1 MRERQ
6 KKKKGRTW
14 AEAAKTVLEKYP
26 NTPMSHKEILQVI
39 QRERLKEIRSGTSPL
54 ACLNAMLHTNSR
66 GEEGIFYKVPG
77 RMGVYTLKK
86 DIGDVVKELS
96 EEGSEEDDSDNL
108 SDSQST
114 ENNNY
119 TNNQE
124 GMRGQWRRRAPSKQ
138 MLSKDP
144 KRPKSKDNSYVPS
157 TLPSDPSSPQ
167 PRCSSPSVP
176 SSKLISPSQKHS
188 KKALKQAL
196 KQQRNQ
202 RRQGG
207 MPTTSSPRLL
217 IKNVKDMADTIAT
230 KTDSCPASGTRKMS
244 QRSSRLSARQ
254 LKRTKCAEIDVETP
268 DSILVNT
275 NLRALINK
283 HTFSVLPTECQQ
295 KLLTLLPE
303 VDQQAC
309 MDGLLKVTS
318 SALNNEF
325 FTSAAQ
331 SWKERLAEGE
341 FTPEL
346 QLRMRQEIEK
356 EKKVEYWKESF
367 FESYYGENSGLSLEE
382 SKELLESGLSL
393 EPPAT
398 KPQLSPPTQPSP
410 AGQALQDPKVPENS
424 CHTRSSERR
433 LRSSSLPIN
442 PTSKPIEPPSKPI
455 EPPSKPIEPPSKPIE
470 LSKPR
475 PEPEPVH
482 DEPVPVPPIV
492 PPVILPKNVQKTLE
506 VEYPRH
512 RTRSR
517 GLSLPIMAVEAPVV
531 RRQDVVD
538 STLMV
543 TPLGEKQMEE
553 EEQKLKEA
561 QPETPQSP
569 EIPQSPALESPPEV
583 CSQTKLRSSLP
594 SDLSKPEPLGLD
606 EHSGERRE
614 DVAPERGASV
624 SVTPVSTPVSTPL
637 STPVS
642 TPLST
647 PLSTPVSTPLS
658 TPVSTPVSTP
668 ISTTPSP
675 EPLKRK
681 SSSSEQEVELTPEK
695 RARITP
701 PTVSVVT
708 SPAATITTAQR
719 VPPLKI
725 PVSRILS
732 VPASPTQV
740 SPRTPVPLSP
750 GPSPGRTGARTLAD
764 IKAKAQL
771 ARAQRAAA
779 AAAASSSSKGAVPG
793 PGPGGGIVEHRASAQ
808 TLHSRPPC
816 STQSQSTTRLPVSSI
831 TGQSTCQS
839 PDAVTTPAHSSS
851 VQSSGSSVP
860 FDLSLSQRSSNTGR
874 ASLTCDQQRG
884 YSDGLMNPG
893 SLMGPQHGN
902 IQHTSYP
909 PGPQSTSSY
918 TSSVCGVKSQYV
930 SGSSMAA
937 RASHFIP
944 ANNPLVTSL
953 LQGKEV
959 PLEQILPKPLA
970 KADVQMSQAKTS
982 HDDKGT
988 IKSHSTAG
996 TASSENKSQYLHAGG
1011 VEDNSRSEQQES
1023 IGQSTS
1029 TIPGTRAGM
1038 LAELQHHQ
1046 RETPNKDIQ
1055 EQILQALMHRA
1066 THQHQNQPFGVSGG
1080 AQPAQFGACNL
1091 GHQEC
1096 GDRPRFSAG
1105 FPGRKRMSRP
1115 AMSGHYLLN
1124 VSTYG
1129 RGSESSKRFHPL
1141 TTVNTSLTPLANLKR
1156 EHIGGERLANEGEE
1170 SVENKSHSH
1179 SNPAGVK
1186 MEEQGFSV
1194 TKMDEALGFQHCS
1207 RIMSESPSV
1216 GGCIPE
1222 QEDNSSAGTDRDSG
1236 TSARAKETKPFTQS
1250 QSQHRRHPELC
1261 NTKQGGH
1268 SEQYR
1273 LSVSPHVGTMDPTH
1287 PSTHQRPSAFQTQ
1300 RPPIDNQESVL
1311 GSCYGGTISM
1321 SVPHALNHNAAA
1333 SGTASSSSPSVSG
1346 SGGDS
1351 GSGTG
1356 SVMSFSVTVTTI
1368 PAGHPLD
1375 HSSQGEGSP
1384 EQGFMEGTGIEDVQ
1398 SKCYCRLKAMI
1409 MCKGCGAFCHDDCI
1423 GPSNLCV
1430 SCLVVR

>member
-96 EEGSEEDDSDNL
+96 EEGSEEVDSDNL

-124 GMRGQWRRRAPSKQ
+124 GMRGQWRRR
-138 MLSKDP
+138 
-144 KRPKSKDNSYVPS
+144 VPS

-393 EPPAT
+393 ELSAT

-410 AGQALQDPKVPENS
+410 AGQALQDPKVPENC

-455 EPPSKPIEPPSKPIE
+455 EPPSKPIE

-482 DEPVPVPPIV
+482 DESVPVPPIV

-569 EIPQSPALESPPEV
+569 EIPQSSALESPPEV

-624 SVTPVSTPVSTPL
+624 SVTPVSTPL
-637 STPVS
+637 STPV
-642 TPLST
+642 ST

-874 ASLTCDQQRG
+874 ASLTDDQQRG

-970 KADVQMSQAKTS
+970 KADVQMSQAKPS

-996 TASSENKSQYLHAGG
+996 TASGENKSQYLHTGG
-1011 VEDNSRSEQQES
+1011 VEDYSRSEQQGS

-1096 GDRPRFSAG
+1096 GDHPRFSAG

-1156 EHIGGERLANEGEE
+1156 EHIGGERLANEVEE

-1207 RIMSESPSV
+1207 RIMSPSV

-1300 RPPIDNQESVL
+1300 RPPIDNQESIL

-1384 EQGFMEGTGIEDVQ
+1384 EQGFMEGSGIEDVQ

>member
-39 QRERLKEIRSGTSPL
+39 QRERLKEISGTSPL

-108 SDSQST
+108 SDSQCT

-217 IKNVKDMADTIAT
+217 IKNVKDMADAIPT

-244 QRSSRLSARQ
+244 QRSSRLSAQ
-254 LKRTKCAEIDVETP
+254 
-268 DSILVNT
+268 
-275 NLRALINK
+275 
-283 HTFSVLPTECQQ
+283 CQQ

-393 EPPAT
+393 ELSAT

-455 EPPSKPIEPPSKPIE
+455 EPPSKPIEPPSKPIGI
-470 LSKPR
+470 SKPR
-475 PEPEPVH
+475 LEPEPVH

-569 EIPQSPALESPPEV
+569 EIPQSPALESPPEF

-874 ASLTCDQQRG
+874 TSLTDDQQRG

-937 RASHFIP
+937 MASHLIP

-959 PLEQILPKPLA
+959 PQEQIFPKPLA
-970 KADVQMSQAKTS
+970 KADVQMSQAKPS

-988 IKSHSTAG
+988 IKSHSTAE
-996 TASSENKSQYLHAGG
+996 TASDENKSQYLHAGG
-1011 VEDNSRSEQQES
+1011 VEDYSRSEQQGS

-1038 LAELQHHQ
+1038 LSELQHHQ

-1080 AQPAQFGACNL
+1080 AQPAQFGACHL

-1207 RIMSESPSV
+1207 KIMSESPSV

-1250 QSQHRRHPELC
+1250 QSQQRRHPELC

-1287 PSTHQRPSAFQTQ
+1287 PTTHQRPSAFQTQ
-1300 RPPIDNQESVL
+1300 RPPIDNQESNL
-1311 GSCYGGTISM
+1311 GSCYGGIISM

-1333 SGTASSSSPSVSG
+1333 SGTASSASPSVSG

-1384 EQGFMEGTGIEDVQ
+1384 EQGFMEGSGIEDVQ

>member
-39 QRERLKEIRSGTSPL
+39 QRERLKEISGTSPL

-124 GMRGQWRRRAPSKQ
+124 GMRGQWRRR
-138 MLSKDP
+138 
-144 KRPKSKDNSYVPS
+144 VPS

-393 EPPAT
+393 ELSAT

-442 PTSKPIEPPSKPI
+442 PTSKPI

-531 RRQDVVD
+531 RRQDVED

-614 DVAPERGASV
+614 DVAQERGASV
-624 SVTPVSTPVSTPL
+624 SVTPISTPL

-658 TPVSTPVSTP
+658 TPVFTP

-874 ASLTCDQQRG
+874 ASLTDYQQRG
-884 YSDGLMNPG
+884 YSDGLMNPC

-918 TSSVCGVKSQYV
+918 TSSVCGVKSQCV

-937 RASHFIP
+937 RASHFNP

-970 KADVQMSQAKTS
+970 KADVQMSQAKPS

-996 TASSENKSQYLHAGG
+996 TASGENKSQYLHAGG
-1011 VEDNSRSEQQES
+1011 VEDYSRSEQQGS

-1091 GHQEC
+1091 WHQEC

-1156 EHIGGERLANEGEE
+1156 EHIGVERLANEGEE

-1179 SNPAGVK
+1179 PAGVK
-1186 MEEQGFSV
+1186 MEEQCFSV
-1194 TKMDEALGFQHCS
+1194 TKMDETLGFQHCS

-1236 TSARAKETKPFTQS
+1236 TSARAKETKPFTHS
-1250 QSQHRRHPELC
+1250 QTQHRRHPELC

-1300 RPPIDNQESVL
+1300 RPPIDNQESIL

-1384 EQGFMEGTGIEDVQ
+1384 EQGFMEGSGIEDVQ

>member
-39 QRERLKEIRSGTSPL
+39 QRERLKEISGTSPL

-96 EEGSEEDDSDNL
+96 EEGSEEVDSDNL

-124 GMRGQWRRRAPSKQ
+124 GMRGQWRRR
-138 MLSKDP
+138 
-144 KRPKSKDNSYVPS
+144 VPS

-393 EPPAT
+393 ELSAT

-455 EPPSKPIEPPSKPIE
+455 EPPSKPIE

-492 PPVILPKNVQKTLE
+492 PPVILPKIVQKTLE

-583 CSQTKLRSSLP
+583 YSQTKLRSSLP

-614 DVAPERGASV
+614 DVTPERGASV

-637 STPVS
+637 STP
-642 TPLST
+642 
-647 PLSTPVSTPLS
+647 LSTPVSTPLS
-658 TPVSTPVSTP
+658 TPLSTPVSTP

-874 ASLTCDQQRG
+874 ASLTDDQQRG

-970 KADVQMSQAKTS
+970 KADVQMSQAKPS

-996 TASSENKSQYLHAGG
+996 TASGENKSQYLHAGG
-1011 VEDNSRSEQQES
+1011 VEDYSRSEQQGS

-1096 GDRPRFSAG
+1096 GDHPRFSAG

-1141 TTVNTSLTPLANLKR
+1141 NTVNTSLTPLANLKR
-1156 EHIGGERLANEGEE
+1156 EHIGGERLANEVEE

-1222 QEDNSSAGTDRDSG
+1222 QEDNSSAGTGRDSG

-1250 QSQHRRHPELC
+1250 QSQHRRHLELC

-1268 SEQYR
+1268 SQQYR

-1300 RPPIDNQESVL
+1300 RPPIDNQESIL

-1333 SGTASSSSPSVSG
+1333 SGTASSASPSVSG

-1384 EQGFMEGTGIEDVQ
+1384 EQGFMEGSGIEDVQ

>member
-39 QRERLKEIRSGTSPL
+39 QRERLKEISGTSPL

-96 EEGSEEDDSDNL
+96 EEGSEEVDSDNL

-124 GMRGQWRRRAPSKQ
+124 GMRGQWRRR
-138 MLSKDP
+138 
-144 KRPKSKDNSYVPS
+144 VPS

-230 KTDSCPASGTRKMS
+230 KTGRWQTDVQYMSSKSFDSCPASGTRKMS

-393 EPPAT
+393 ELSAT

-433 LRSSSLPIN
+433 LRSSSL
-442 PTSKPIEPPSKPI
+442 
-455 EPPSKPIEPPSKPIE
+455 
-470 LSKPR
+470 
-475 PEPEPVH
+475 
-482 DEPVPVPPIV
+482 
-492 PPVILPKNVQKTLE
+492 
-506 VEYPRH
+506 
-512 RTRSR
+512 
-517 GLSLPIMAVEAPVV
+517 
-531 RRQDVVD
+531 
-538 STLMV
+538 
-543 TPLGEKQMEE
+543 
-553 EEQKLKEA
+553 
-561 QPETPQSP
+561 
-569 EIPQSPALESPPEV
+569 
-583 CSQTKLRSSLP
+583 
-594 SDLSKPEPLGLD
+594 
-606 EHSGERRE
+606 GERRE
-614 DVAPERGASV
+614 DVTPERGASV

-637 STPVS
+637 STP
-642 TPLST
+642 
-647 PLSTPVSTPLS
+647 LSTPVSTPLS
-658 TPVSTPVSTP
+658 TPLSTPVSTP

-874 ASLTCDQQRG
+874 ASLTDDQQRG

-970 KADVQMSQAKTS
+970 KADVQMSQAKPS

-996 TASSENKSQYLHAGG
+996 TASGENKSQYLHAGG
-1011 VEDNSRSEQQES
+1011 VEDYSRSEQQGS
-1023 IGQSTS
+1023 IGQ
-1029 TIPGTRAGM
+1029 
-1038 LAELQHHQ
+1038 
-1046 RETPNKDIQ
+1046 ETPNKDIQ

-1096 GDRPRFSAG
+1096 GDHPRFSAG

-1141 TTVNTSLTPLANLKR
+1141 NTR
-1156 EHIGGERLANEGEE
+1156 EHIGGERLANEVEE

-1222 QEDNSSAGTDRDSG
+1222 QEDNSSAGTGRDSG

-1250 QSQHRRHPELC
+1250 QSQHRRHLELC

-1268 SEQYR
+1268 SQQYR

-1300 RPPIDNQESVL
+1300 RPPIDNQESIL

-1333 SGTASSSSPSVSG
+1333 SGTASSASPSVSG

-1384 EQGFMEGTGIEDVQ
+1384 EQGFMEGSGIEDVQ

>member
-96 EEGSEEDDSDNL
+96 EEGSEEVDSDNL

-124 GMRGQWRRRAPSKQ
+124 GMRGQWRRR
-138 MLSKDP
+138 
-144 KRPKSKDNSYVPS
+144 VPS

-393 EPPAT
+393 ELSAT

-455 EPPSKPIEPPSKPIE
+455 EPPSKPIE

-492 PPVILPKNVQKTLE
+492 PPVILPKIVQKTLE

-583 CSQTKLRSSLP
+583 YSQTKLRSSLP

-614 DVAPERGASV
+614 DVTPERGASV

-637 STPVS
+637 STP
-642 TPLST
+642 
-647 PLSTPVSTPLS
+647 LSTPVSTPLS
-658 TPVSTPVSTP
+658 TPLSTPVSTP

-874 ASLTCDQQRG
+874 ASLTDDQQRG

-970 KADVQMSQAKTS
+970 KADVQMSQAKPS

-996 TASSENKSQYLHAGG
+996 TASGENKSQYLHAGG
-1011 VEDNSRSEQQES
+1011 VEDYSRSEQQGS

-1096 GDRPRFSAG
+1096 GDHPRFSAG

-1141 TTVNTSLTPLANLKR
+1141 NTVNTSLTPLANLKR
-1156 EHIGGERLANEGEE
+1156 EHIGGERLANEVEE

-1222 QEDNSSAGTDRDSG
+1222 QEDNSSAGTGRDSG

-1250 QSQHRRHPELC
+1250 QSQHRRHLELC

-1268 SEQYR
+1268 SQQYR

-1300 RPPIDNQESVL
+1300 RPPIDNQESIL

-1333 SGTASSSSPSVSG
+1333 SGTASSASPSVSG

-1384 EQGFMEGTGIEDVQ
+1384 EQGFMEGSGIEDVQ

>member
-96 EEGSEEDDSDNL
+96 EEGSEEDGSDNL

-124 GMRGQWRRRAPSKQ
+124 GMRGQWRRR
-138 MLSKDP
+138 
-144 KRPKSKDNSYVPS
+144 VPS

-382 SKELLESGLSL
+382 SKELLESGLRL
-393 EPPAT
+393 ELSAT
-398 KPQLSPPTQPSP
+398 KPQLSPQTQPSP
-410 AGQALQDPKVPENS
+410 AGQALQDPKVSENS

-492 PPVILPKNVQKTLE
+492 PPVILSKNVQKTLE

-624 SVTPVSTPVSTPL
+624 SVTPVSTPL

-675 EPLKRK
+675 ELLKRK

-695 RARITP
+695 RVRITP

-708 SPAATITTAQR
+708 SPAATITTPQR

-771 ARAQRAAA
+771 ARAQRAAAA

-874 ASLTCDQQRG
+874 ASLTDDQQRG

-937 RASHFIP
+937 RANHFIP

-959 PLEQILPKPLA
+959 PQEQIFPKPLA
-970 KADVQMSQAKTS
+970 KADVQMSQSKPS
-982 HDDKGT
+982 HDDKVT

-996 TASSENKSQYLHAGG
+996 TASDENKSQYLHAGG
-1011 VEDNSRSEQQES
+1011 VEDYRRSEQQGS

-1080 AQPAQFGACNL
+1080 AQPAQFGACHL

-1096 GDRPRFSAG
+1096 GDRPRFSVG
-1105 FPGRKRMSRP
+1105 FPGPKRMSRP

-1207 RIMSESPSV
+1207 KIMSESPSV

-1222 QEDNSSAGTDRDSG
+1222 QEDNSSASTDRDSG

-1273 LSVSPHVGTMDPTH
+1273 LSASPHVGTMDPTH

-1300 RPPIDNQESVL
+1300 RPPIDNQESNL

-1333 SGTASSSSPSVSG
+1333 SGTASSASPSVSG

-1368 PAGHPLD
+1368 PAGHLLD

-1384 EQGFMEGTGIEDVQ
+1384 EQGFMEGSGIEDVQ

>member
-108 SDSQST
+108 SDSQCT

-217 IKNVKDMADTIAT
+217 IKNVKDMADAIPT

-244 QRSSRLSARQ
+244 QRSSRLSAQ
-254 LKRTKCAEIDVETP
+254 
-268 DSILVNT
+268 
-275 NLRALINK
+275 
-283 HTFSVLPTECQQ
+283 CQQ

-393 EPPAT
+393 ELSAT

-455 EPPSKPIEPPSKPIE
+455 EPPSKPIEPPSKPIGI
-470 LSKPR
+470 SKPR
-475 PEPEPVH
+475 LEPEPVH

-569 EIPQSPALESPPEV
+569 EIPQSPALESPPEF

-624 SVTPVSTPVSTPL
+624 SVTPVSTPL

-874 ASLTCDQQRG
+874 TSLTDDQQRG

-937 RASHFIP
+937 MASHLIP

-959 PLEQILPKPLA
+959 PQEQIFPKPLA
-970 KADVQMSQAKTS
+970 KADVQMSQAKPS

-988 IKSHSTAG
+988 IKSHSTAE
-996 TASSENKSQYLHAGG
+996 TASDENKSQYLHAGG
-1011 VEDNSRSEQQES
+1011 VEDYSRSEQQGS

-1038 LAELQHHQ
+1038 LSELQHHQ

-1080 AQPAQFGACNL
+1080 AQPAQFGACHL

-1207 RIMSESPSV
+1207 KIMSESPSV

-1250 QSQHRRHPELC
+1250 QSQQRRHPELC

-1287 PSTHQRPSAFQTQ
+1287 PTTHQRPSAFQTQ
-1300 RPPIDNQESVL
+1300 RPPIDNQESNL

-1333 SGTASSSSPSVSG
+1333 SGTASSASPSVSG

-1384 EQGFMEGTGIEDVQ
+1384 EQGFMEGSGIEDVQ